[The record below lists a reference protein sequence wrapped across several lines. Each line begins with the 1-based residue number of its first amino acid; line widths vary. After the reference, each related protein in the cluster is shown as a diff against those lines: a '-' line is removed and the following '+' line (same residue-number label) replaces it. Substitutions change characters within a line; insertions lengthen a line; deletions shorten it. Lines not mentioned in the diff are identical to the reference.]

1 MAIPA
6 FLVILALLDTAVL
19 AHQAIPEPADIQAS
33 AGFLESVDLAVKA
46 DTQVFPEAVCQAIL
60 VHQVFQVILDTAG
73 LWVLQGIPVY
83 LAIQVFLAFLGF
95 PEQVD
100 FLASLDTQDRA

>member
-6 FLVILALLDTAVL
+6 SLVILALLDTA
-19 AHQAIPEPADIQAS
+19 AQEFQAIPEPADIQAS
-33 AGFLESVDLAVKA
+33 AGFPESVDLAVEA

-60 VHQVFQVILDTAG
+60 VRQVLQVILDTAG

-100 FLASLDTQDRA
+100 FLASLATQDRA

>member
-60 VHQVFQVILDTAG
+60 VHQVFPDIRELVAIRESVAIV
-73 LWVLQGIPVY
+73 VL
-83 LAIQVFLAFLGF
+83 A
-95 PEQVD
+95 
-100 FLASLDTQDRA
+100 